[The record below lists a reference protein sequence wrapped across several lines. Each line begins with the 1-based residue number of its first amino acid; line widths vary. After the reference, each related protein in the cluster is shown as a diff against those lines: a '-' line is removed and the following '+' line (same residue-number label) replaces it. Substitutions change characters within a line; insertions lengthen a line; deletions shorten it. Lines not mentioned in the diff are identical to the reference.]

1 MENSLE
7 AVYMTEKE
15 IAEAEA
21 LLTEEA
27 KKELEGGE

>member
-15 IAEAEA
+15 IAEAET
-21 LLTEEA
+21 LLSEEA
-27 KKELEGGE
+27 REELEGGK